1 MRFALHLGWAAAPDR
16 PKLSTCYE
24 LHCQT
29 SPDASPQAINEPT
42 KY

>member
-16 PKLSTCYE
+16 LKFS
-24 LHCQT
+24 T
-29 SPDASPQAINEPT
+29 SPNASPQAINEPT

>member
-1 MRFALHLGWAAAPDR
+1 MRFALHFGWAAAPDR
-16 PKLSTCYE
+16 
-24 LHCQT
+24 HCRT